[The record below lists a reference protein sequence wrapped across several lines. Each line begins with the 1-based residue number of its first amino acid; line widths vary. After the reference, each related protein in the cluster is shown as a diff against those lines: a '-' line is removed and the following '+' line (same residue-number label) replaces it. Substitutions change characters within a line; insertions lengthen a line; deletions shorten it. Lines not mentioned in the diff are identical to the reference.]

1 MQGDSYYPTL
11 SCPLYCQPSFKAASL
26 VLYLCFS
33 EQGGKKELNVW
44 EVLGGIVVRS
54 LVPNAGVMGLIPGE
68 RREFIHLYGIFQA
81 GVLEWGAIAFS
92 KCI

>member
-1 MQGDSYYPTL
+1 M
-11 SCPLYCQPSFKAASL
+11 
-26 VLYLCFS
+26 
-33 EQGGKKELNVW
+33 
-44 EVLGGIVVRS
+44 VRS

-92 KCI
+92 KCVLHVRKEGKRVPQ